1 VVQRRHVLHNLRL
14 ISSKIC
20 VSYRLVKRFAS
31 PAATV
36 PMFAVEDCSRSKL
49 LLQTLF
55 HIMESISIGDSVTDK
70 IVRQLT
76 EDSEAIQQIL
86 DYYQSER
93 TETVKAQNLAL
104 AAYDAE
110 IKAIEDSVH
119 RHLRY
124 RMLSSA
130 CY

>member
-1 VVQRRHVLHNLRL
+1 
-14 ISSKIC
+14 
-20 VSYRLVKRFAS
+20 
-31 PAATV
+31 
-36 PMFAVEDCSRSKL
+36 
-49 LLQTLF
+49 
-55 HIMESISIGDSVTDK
+55 MESISIGDSVTDK

-119 RHLRY
+119 PHLRY
-124 RMLSSA
+124 RSLSSS
-130 CY
+130 CYWICFVFIHVSPASPQ